1 MLCGRKQTPK
11 EELWAASLSKLKKS
25 AKSHPKAKGQQKKQL
40 PGGGAVKNFLGVHT
54 HTQPHK
60 TMSASPS
67 NSNTNTN
74 NKTNAAV
81 LPPLPLRVLFPKSA
95 NARQRAILHEFASKN
110 GLLHYSIGEAE
121 NKSRRIVLERPDEK
135 EETRSG
141 NNTVE
146 IDEDENDGTSLSE
159 PTDEY
164 LCDIV
169 RTHFQID
176 LKSFDEYDTVEKN
189 DDEQKKKKTTKN
201 NKSRQTNA
209 STSAASITTISEW
222 TAKTLHLLELERV
235 EEIAQSL
242 DALNTSTSKR
252 KGQHKNALDG
262 LKIVDARGGLLGQ
275 TIVTLEVSKR
285 KMTEKDFAPPLPT
298 HSFTPHDVVRLRPSN
313 VKFEETSTSNSE
325 LPQGVIYRIRDS
337 SVELALDDVPEFL
350 DVSPLRL
357 EKLSN
362 EQTHK
367 KLVLAVQG
375 LQRALASGHSLGK
388 NILEIVFESA
398 SPRII
403 HRDNANADKSDSSDH
418 HVRFHPFNENLDC
431 SQKSA
436 IQLCLDCVDVG
447 IIHGPPGTGKTTAV
461 VEYVSQEVARG
472 NRVLVCS
479 ASNVAVDNVVERL
492 SGVSIFRTA
501 TVSVDNKKKK
511 GRRERKKKDLSV
523 EIEILAVDDQSKTI
537 VRYGHPA
544 RLAPAVLDASLDAY
558 ILRSDDSALA
568 KECSEDSKKIRTR
581 ISKLDYRK
589 KEDRA
594 ERNDLRRELRELA
607 KEEKKR
613 QKLAQA
619 KTLEKASVICAT
631 LAGALSFA
639 LKNEEFDVVVVD
651 EAAQALECAVL
662 GVVMKGKK
670 LVLAGDHLQLPPTVL
685 SDEAAQKGL
694 STTLFERLVRNKRF
708 GAKITTMLNTQYRM
722 HEDIMVWSSDAMYD
736 SKLIAAESVRFR
748 KFEQFDKVLTLVD
761 TTGEDD
767 SFMENVGDDDDDS
780 KSNLGEAEIVMQT
793 IEKFLSDAYKILPNE
808 IGVITPYSGQ
818 VSLLREMRAARAEEN
833 ALFKDIEISTVDGF
847 QGREKEAIIISTVRS
862 NENNEVGFLSDA
874 RRMNVAVTRA
884 RKHVTL
890 ICNRETVSKDTFLA
904 HLVQY
909 FEENGELVSS
919 AQLRL

>member
-1 MLCGRKQTPK
+1 MFSPPSSSSSSSEKK
-11 EELWAASLSKLKKS
+11 KKKKS
-25 AKSHPKAKGQQKKQL
+25 TSIE
-40 PGGGAVKNFLGVHT
+40 AV
-54 HTQPHK
+54 PI
-60 TMSASPS
+60 
-67 NSNTNTN
+67 
-74 NKTNAAV
+74 
-81 LPPLPLRVLFPKSA
+81 RVLFPKSA
-95 NARQRAILHEFASKN
+95 NARQRAILHEFAAKY
-110 GLLHYSIGEAE
+110 GLKHYSIGDAE
-121 NKSRRIVLERPDEK
+121 NKTRRIVLEKLLNDEEK
-135 EETRSG
+135 FSA
-141 NNTVE
+141 NNIVE
-146 IDEDENDGTSLSE
+146 IDEDESDGTSLSE

-169 RTHFQID
+169 RTHFQIE
-176 LKSFDEYDTVEKN
+176 LKSFDEYDNKDDNVGEK
-189 DDEQKKKKTTKN
+189 EKQKN
-201 NKSRQTNA
+201 RNFDA
-209 STSAASITTISEW
+209 STAAASMITISEW
-222 TAKTLHLLELERV
+222 TTKTLQLLEMERV

-242 DALNTSTSKR
+242 DALNTSTTTSK

-285 KMTEKDFAPPLPT
+285 KMAEKDIAPPLPT
-298 HSFTPHDVVRLRPSN
+298 HSFSPHDVVRLRPSN
-313 VKFEETSTSNSE
+313 IVKSEEASTSNSE
-325 LPQGVIYRIRDS
+325 FPQGVIYRIRDS
-337 SVELALDDVPEFL
+337 SLELALDDVPEFL

-367 KLVLAVQG
+367 KLVSAVQG
-375 LQRALASGHSLGK
+375 LQRALASGHSSGK

-403 HRDNANADKSDSSDH
+403 RREDANVDEGESIDH
-418 HVRFHPFNENLDC
+418 SIRFHPFNDNLDF
-431 SQKSA
+431 SQKRA

-511 GRRERKKKDLSV
+511 GRRERKKKDLTLG
-523 EIEILAVDDQSKTI
+523 ENEMLAVENQSKTI

-594 ERNDLRRELRELA
+594 ERNDLRKELRELA

-619 KTLEKASVICAT
+619 KTLENASVICAT

-662 GVVMKGKK
+662 GVCVKGKK

-685 SDEAAQKGL
+685 SDEAAHKGL
-694 STTLFERLVRNKRF
+694 STTLFERLVTNRRF
-708 GAKITTMLNTQYRM
+708 GSKITTMLNTQYRM
-722 HEDIMVWSSDAMYD
+722 HEDIMVWSSNAMYD

-748 KFEQFDKVLTLVD
+748 KFEQFDKVLTLID
-761 TTGEDD
+761 TTGADD
-767 SFMENVGDDDDDS
+767 NFTENVGDDDDDS
-780 KSNLGEAEIVMQT
+780 KSNVGEAEVVMQT
-793 IEKFLSDAYKILPNE
+793 IEKFLSDDYKILPNE

-890 ICNRETVSKDTFLA
+890 ICNCETVSKDSFLA
-904 HLVQY
+904 NLVQY

-919 AQLRL
+919 AQLLL

>member
-1 MLCGRKQTPK
+1 
-11 EELWAASLSKLKKS
+11 
-25 AKSHPKAKGQQKKQL
+25 
-40 PGGGAVKNFLGVHT
+40 
-54 HTQPHK
+54 
-60 TMSASPS
+60 MSPSPS

-81 LPPLPLRVLFPKSA
+81 LPLLPLRVLFPKSA

-176 LKSFDEYDTVEKN
+176 LKSFDEYDIVEKN
-189 DDEQKKKKTTKN
+189 DDEQKKN
-201 NKSRQTNA
+201 NKNRQTNA

-222 TAKTLHLLELERV
+222 TTKTLHLLELERV

-242 DALNTSTSKR
+242 DALNTSTSKK

-403 HRDNANADKSDSSDH
+403 HRDNANADKGDSSDH

-594 ERNDLRRELRELA
+594 ERNAISGENFASWR
-607 KEEKKR
+607 KKKR
-613 QKLAQA
+613 N
-619 KTLEKASVICAT
+619 V
-631 LAGALSFA
+631 
-639 LKNEEFDVVVVD
+639 KNWR
-651 EAAQALECAVL
+651 
-662 GVVMKGKK
+662 KPKRWKK
-670 LVLAGDHLQLPPTVL
+670 HL
-685 SDEAAQKGL
+685 
-694 STTLFERLVRNKRF
+694 LFVP
-708 GAKITTMLNTQYRM
+708 
-722 HEDIMVWSSDAMYD
+722 HS
-736 SKLIAAESVRFR
+736 
-748 KFEQFDKVLTLVD
+748 
-761 TTGEDD
+761 
-767 SFMENVGDDDDDS
+767 
-780 KSNLGEAEIVMQT
+780 
-793 IEKFLSDAYKILPNE
+793 
-808 IGVITPYSGQ
+808 
-818 VSLLREMRAARAEEN
+818 
-833 ALFKDIEISTVDGF
+833 
-847 QGREKEAIIISTVRS
+847 QGR
-862 NENNEVGFLSDA
+862 
-874 RRMNVAVTRA
+874 
-884 RKHVTL
+884 
-890 ICNRETVSKDTFLA
+890 
-904 HLVQY
+904 Y
-909 FEENGELVSS
+909 
-919 AQLRL
+919 RLL

>member
-1 MLCGRKQTPK
+1 MFYVCVCVILPPFLFVRVAENNTTK
-11 EELWAASLSKLKKS
+11 EEFWSFPFKT
-25 AKSHPKAKGQQKKQL
+25 AKNLQNHIPPKAQRGRLKTRGS
-40 PGGGAVKNFLGVHT
+40 HT
-54 HTQPHK
+54 HTHK
-60 TMSASPS
+60 TMSPSPS

-81 LPPLPLRVLFPKSA
+81 LPILPLRVLFPKSA

-176 LKSFDEYDTVEKN
+176 LKSFDEYDIVEKN
-189 DDEQKKKKTTKN
+189 DDEQKKN
-201 NKSRQTNA
+201 NKNRQANA

-222 TAKTLHLLELERV
+222 TTKTLHLLELERV

-242 DALNTSTSKR
+242 DALNTSTSKK

-275 TIVTLEVSKR
+275 TIITLEVSKR

-403 HRDNANADKSDSSDH
+403 HRDNANADKGDSSDH

-748 KFEQFDKVLTLVD
+748 KFEQFDKVITLVD

-890 ICNRETVSKDTFLA
+890 ICNCETVSKDTFLA

>member
-1 MLCGRKQTPK
+1 MFYVCVCVILPPFLFVRVAENNTTK
-11 EELWAASLSKLKKS
+11 EEFWSFPFKT
-25 AKSHPKAKGQQKKQL
+25 AKNLQNHIPPKAQRGRLKTRGS
-40 PGGGAVKNFLGVHT
+40 HT
-54 HTQPHK
+54 HTHK
-60 TMSASPS
+60 TMSPSPS

-81 LPPLPLRVLFPKSA
+81 LPILPLRVLFPKSA

-164 LCDIV
+164 LCDVV

-176 LKSFDEYDTVEKN
+176 LKSFDEYDIVEKN
-189 DDEQKKKKTTKN
+189 DDEQKKN
-201 NKSRQTNA
+201 NKNRQANA

-222 TAKTLHLLELERV
+222 TTKTLHLLELERV

-242 DALNTSTSKR
+242 DALNTSTSKK

-275 TIVTLEVSKR
+275 TIITLEVSKR

-403 HRDNANADKSDSSDH
+403 HRDNANADKGDSSDH

-748 KFEQFDKVLTLVD
+748 KFEQFDKVITLVD

-890 ICNRETVSKDTFLA
+890 ICNCETVSKDTFLA

>member
-1 MLCGRKQTPK
+1 MP
-11 EELWAASLSKLKKS
+11 
-25 AKSHPKAKGQQKKQL
+25 P
-40 PGGGAVKNFLGVHT
+40 
-54 HTQPHK
+54 
-60 TMSASPS
+60 SPS
-67 NSNTNTN
+67 YSNTNTN

-121 NKSRRIVLERPDEK
+121 NKNRRIVLERPDEK
-135 EETRSG
+135 EGTCSE

-222 TAKTLHLLELERV
+222 TTKTLHLLELERV

-890 ICNRETVSKDTFLA
+890 ICNCETVSKDTFLA

>member
-1 MLCGRKQTPK
+1 MFSPPSSSSSSSEKK
-11 EELWAASLSKLKKS
+11 KKKKS
-25 AKSHPKAKGQQKKQL
+25 TSIE
-40 PGGGAVKNFLGVHT
+40 AV
-54 HTQPHK
+54 PI
-60 TMSASPS
+60 
-67 NSNTNTN
+67 
-74 NKTNAAV
+74 
-81 LPPLPLRVLFPKSA
+81 RVLFPKSA
-95 NARQRAILHEFASKN
+95 NARQRAILHEFAAKY
-110 GLLHYSIGEAE
+110 GLKHYSIGDAE
-121 NKSRRIVLERPDEK
+121 NKTRRIVLEKLLNDEEK
-135 EETRSG
+135 CSA
-141 NNTVE
+141 NIVE
-146 IDEDENDGTSLSE
+146 IDEDESDGTSLSE

-169 RTHFQID
+169 RTHFQIE
-176 LKSFDEYDTVEKN
+176 LKSFDEYDNKDDNVGEK
-189 DDEQKKKKTTKN
+189 EKQKN
-201 NKSRQTNA
+201 RNFDA
-209 STSAASITTISEW
+209 STAAASMITISEW
-222 TAKTLHLLELERV
+222 TTKTLQLLEMERV

-242 DALNTSTSKR
+242 DALNTSTTTSK

-285 KMTEKDFAPPLPT
+285 KMAEKDIAPPLPT
-298 HSFTPHDVVRLRPSN
+298 HSFSPHDVVRLRPSN
-313 VKFEETSTSNSE
+313 IVKSEEASTSNSE
-325 LPQGVIYRIRDS
+325 FPQGVIYRIRDS
-337 SVELALDDVPEFL
+337 SLELALDDVPEFL

-367 KLVLAVQG
+367 KLVSAVQG
-375 LQRALASGHSLGK
+375 LQRALASGHSSGK

-403 HRDNANADKSDSSDH
+403 RREDANVDEGESIDH
-418 HVRFHPFNENLDC
+418 SIRFHPFNDNLDF
-431 SQKSA
+431 SQKRA

-511 GRRERKKKDLSV
+511 GRRERKKKDLTLG
-523 EIEILAVDDQSKTI
+523 ENEMLAVENQSKTI

-594 ERNDLRRELRELA
+594 ERNDLRKELRELA

-619 KTLEKASVICAT
+619 KTLENASVICAT

-662 GVVMKGKK
+662 GVCVKGKK

-685 SDEAAQKGL
+685 SDEAAHKGL
-694 STTLFERLVRNKRF
+694 STTLFERLVTNRRF
-708 GAKITTMLNTQYRM
+708 GSKITTMLNTQYRM
-722 HEDIMVWSSDAMYD
+722 HEDIMVWSSNAMYD

-748 KFEQFDKVLTLVD
+748 KFEQFDKVLTLID
-761 TTGEDD
+761 TTGADD
-767 SFMENVGDDDDDS
+767 NFTENVGDDDDDS
-780 KSNLGEAEIVMQT
+780 KSNVGEAEVVMQT
-793 IEKFLSDAYKILPNE
+793 IEKFLSDDYKILPNE

-890 ICNRETVSKDTFLA
+890 ICNCETVSKDSFLA
-904 HLVQY
+904 NLVQY

-919 AQLRL
+919 AQLLL

>member
-1 MLCGRKQTPK
+1 
-11 EELWAASLSKLKKS
+11 
-25 AKSHPKAKGQQKKQL
+25 
-40 PGGGAVKNFLGVHT
+40 
-54 HTQPHK
+54 
-60 TMSASPS
+60 MSSS
-67 NSNTNTN
+67 NI
-74 NKTNAAV
+74 
-81 LPPLPLRVLFPKSA
+81 RVLFPKNA
-95 NARQRAILHEFASKN
+95 NARQRAILHEFASTN
-110 GLLHYSIGEAE
+110 GLKHYSIGEVE
-121 NKSRRIVLERPDEK
+121 NKTRQIVLETSTLSTEEDAKEK
-135 EETRSG
+135 CST
-141 NNTVE
+141 TVE
-146 IDEDENDGTSLSE
+146 IDEEKSDGTSLSE

-176 LKSFDEYDTVEKN
+176 LKSFDEYEKEEDT
-189 DDEQKKKKTTKN
+189 EQKKKTKNKGRNADTVAPAGITISQWTTK
-201 NKSRQTNA
+201 
-209 STSAASITTISEW
+209 
-222 TAKTLHLLELERV
+222 TLSLLEMERV

-242 DALNTSTSKR
+242 DALNANASKSSSKR
-252 KGQHKNALDG
+252 KVQLKNALDG

-275 TIVTLEVSKR
+275 TIVTLEVSSR
-285 KMTEKDFAPPLPT
+285 KKTDRDVAPTLPT
-298 HSFTPHDVVRLRPSN
+298 HCFSPHDIVRLRPSN
-313 VKFEETSTSNSE
+313 VKVEEMNTSSSE
-325 LPQGVIYRIRDS
+325 FPQGVIYRIRDS
-337 SVELALDDVPEFL
+337 SIELALDDVPEFL

-357 EKLSN
+357 ERLRN

-367 KLVLAVQG
+367 KLVSAVRG
-375 LQRALASGHSLGK
+375 LERALNSGHSLGK
-388 NILEIVFESA
+388 NILEIVFENA
-398 SPRII
+398 MPRII
-403 HRDNANADKSDSSDH
+403 RREKGNADAVDKKSSH
-418 HVRFHPFNENLDC
+418 QVRFHPFNENLDC

-461 VEYVSQEVARG
+461 VEYVTQEVARG

-501 TVSVDNKKKK
+501 TVSVENNRRK
-511 GRRERKKKDLSV
+511 GRRERKKKDATVKIEALVV
-523 EIEILAVDDQSKTI
+523 ENQSKTI

-544 RLAPAVLDASLDAY
+544 RLAPSVLDASLDAY
-558 ILRSDDSALA
+558 ILCSDDSSLA

-594 ERNDLRRELRELA
+594 ERNDLRKELRELA

-619 KTLEKASVICAT
+619 KTLETASVICST

-651 EAAQALECAVL
+651 EAAQALECSVL
-662 GVVMKGKK
+662 GIVVKGKK

-685 SDEAAQKGL
+685 SDEAAHKGL
-694 STTLFERLVRNKRF
+694 STTLFERLVTNKRF

-722 HEDIMVWSSDAMYD
+722 HEDIMMWSSDAMYD

-748 KFEQFDKVLTLVD
+748 KFEQFDKVLTLID
-761 TTGEDD
+761 TTGADD
-767 SFMENVGDDDDDS
+767 NFMENIGDDDDDDDS
-780 KSNLGEAEIVMQT
+780 KSNIGEAEIVMQT
-793 IEKFLSDAYKILPNE
+793 LEKFLSDAYRILPSE

-818 VSLLREMRAARAEEN
+818 VSLLREMRAVRAEEN
-833 ALFKDIEISTVDGF
+833 ALFNDIEISTVDGF

-890 ICNRETVSKDTFLA
+890 ICNCETVSKDAFLA
-904 HLVQY
+904 NLVQY
-909 FEENGELVSS
+909 FEENGDLVSS
-919 AQLRL
+919 AQLLL